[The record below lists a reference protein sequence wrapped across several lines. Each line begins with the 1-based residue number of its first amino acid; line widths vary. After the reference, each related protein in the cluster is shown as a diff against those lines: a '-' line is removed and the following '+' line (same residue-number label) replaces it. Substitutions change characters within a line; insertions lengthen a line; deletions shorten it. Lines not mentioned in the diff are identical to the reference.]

1 MEYARLLRQRPV
13 LVLWLAR
20 SLSAL
25 GDRLYA
31 MAVMWSVWAST
42 GSASLTGLVALL
54 ESLPYVALGAVG
66 RCVVTRFASYGALSA
81 VDALRAGVAVA
92 LPFVWSPDVPGT
104 VVVLVSVFLLGVL
117 GALFDPNFDALV
129 PGLGRSGQVQSVTG
143 LFDLTN
149 RVARIAGHAC
159 AGALLLVFSRIE
171 LFACVGAVFAVSAA
185 VLGGMSRR
193 LPALLPQPASPLPPP
208 PPSPPSSPLPSP
220 LPLPLSPP
228 LPSAAASADDRPP
241 VRVTALVRE
250 RPGIGMAIG
259 VHGLLPFCAAAG
271 TLGMPALLADRHDAG
286 SGGGSGAGAYGL
298 ITAVSG
304 IGALIGNPV
313 AGALRPRAW
322 LAVCCA
328 AWTVDGLA
336 TACLAAAGSVPVFG
350 LLYLL
355 SGLAVPLGTV
365 TIRARL
371 GTYAPAERLR
381 LMAVEHTAT
390 RAGGVAAI
398 LLLPPLVDA
407 SPRGAFLVAGTVV
420 VLITAAVGLLSPRI
434 TRGERAAG
442 ARAGRTAGARVGRT
456 AGARAGTSATATGR
470 HRAAAALP
478 HIRLPRIRLP
488 GIRLHR
494 AAATPTRVRPPRPR
508 AWARTRA
515 VGRAARPDSGVS
527 GPDDRAGPPPR

>member
-13 LVLWLAR
+13 VVLWLAR

-54 ESLPYVALGAVG
+54 ESLPYVVFGTVG
-66 RCVVTRFASYGALSA
+66 RRVVARFASYGALSA

-143 LFDLTN
+143 LFDLTY

-171 LFACVGAVFAVSAA
+171 LFACVGAAFAVSAA
-185 VLGGMSRR
+185 ALGGTSRR
-193 LPALLPQPASPLPPP
+193 LPVPPP
-208 PPSPPSSPLPSP
+208 PPPLPSS
-220 LPLPLSPP
+220 LPLPPP
-228 LPSAAASADDRPP
+228 LPSADASAGDRPP
-241 VRVTALVRE
+241 VRVRALVRE

-271 TLGMPALLADRHDAG
+271 TIGLPALLADGHDAG

-336 TACLAAAGSVPVFG
+336 TVCVAAAGSVPAFA

-355 SGLAVPLGTV
+355 SGLAAPLGTV

-390 RAGGVAAI
+390 RTGGVAAI

-407 SPRGAFLVAGTVV
+407 SPRGAFLVAGSVV

-434 TRGERAAG
+434 TRGERAEE
-442 ARAGRTAGARVGRT
+442 ARAGRA

-470 HRAAAALP
+470 HRAAAVWP
-478 HIRLPRIRLP
+478 RIRLPRIRP
-488 GIRLHR
+488 RR
-494 AAATPTRVRPPRPR
+494 AAAAPTRIRLPR
-508 AWARTRA
+508 ARTCTWPRA
-515 VGRAARPDSGVS
+515 VGRPARPDARVS
-527 GPDDRAGPPPR
+527 GPDDRAGLPPR

>member
-13 LVLWLAR
+13 VVLWLAR
-20 SLSAL
+20 SMSAL

-42 GSASLTGLVALL
+42 GSASLAGLVALL
-54 ESLPYVALGAVG
+54 ESLPYVVLGTVG
-66 RCVVTRFASYGALSA
+66 RRVVARFASYGALSA

-92 LPFVWSPDVPGT
+92 LPFVWSPDAPGT

-117 GALFDPNFDALV
+117 GAVFDPNFEALV

-159 AGALLLVFSRIE
+159 AGALLLVFSRVE
-171 LFACVGAVFAVSAA
+171 LFACVGAAFAVSAVA
-185 VLGGMSRR
+185 LGGMSRR
-193 LPALLPQPASPLPPP
+193 LPALPA
-208 PPSPPSSPLPSP
+208 PLPSP
-220 LPLPLSPP
+220 PP
-228 LPSAAASADDRPP
+228 LPSRAASAGDRPP
-241 VRVTALVRE
+241 VRVMALVRE

-271 TLGMPALLADRHDAG
+271 TIGLPALLADGHDA
-286 SGGGSGAGAYGL
+286 GGSGAGAYGL

-336 TACLAAAGSVPVFG
+336 TVCVAAAGSVPAFA

-355 SGLAVPLGTV
+355 SGLAAPLGTV

-390 RAGGVAAI
+390 RTGGVASI

-420 VLITAAVGLLSPRI
+420 ALITAPVGLLSPRI
-434 TRGERAAG
+434 TRRERAPE
-442 ARAGRTAGARVGRT
+442 T
-456 AGARAGTSATATGR
+456 RAGTSATATGR
-470 HRAAAALP
+470 HRAAAAS
-478 HIRLPRIRLP
+478 PRIRP
-488 GIRLHR
+488 RR
-494 AAATPTRVRPPRPR
+494 AAATPTRIRLPR
-508 AWARTRA
+508 ARTRTRA
-515 VGRAARPDSGVS
+515 VGRAARPDAGVS
-527 GPDDRAGPPPR
+527 GPDDRAGLPPR